1 MVIFFNIISSVTNI
15 STQFLQSLS
24 IASLLWNSHIKLMNW
39 ISKNKETHAT
49 FNSLFHYSSGSWMR
63 WKIPCEYLRFG
74 GI

>member
-49 FNSLFHYSSGSWMR
+49 FNSLFHFSSSGWMR
-63 WKIPCEYLRFG
+63 
-74 GI
+74 